1 MYNFSINLLI
11 LIPTD
16 LSTMLGEIF
25 GVLWFSRPKGPR
37 KTKMNSIRSTETEDK
52 NPSVYGIGNFSP
64 SSGPL
69 DGSQCI
75 DRETMQTAG
84 ALLLALSESNE
95 MRLIL
100 IEDASSRDS
109 DHMTMIDQSGGSLKL
124 VEAIRIL
131 DNSDLIELESY
142 EWLVGDMVLLVYG
155 PGDGMST
162 F

>member
-1 MYNFSINLLI
+1 
-11 LIPTD
+11 
-16 LSTMLGEIF
+16 
-25 GVLWFSRPKGPR
+25 
-37 KTKMNSIRSTETEDK
+37 MNSIRSTETEDK
-52 NPSVYGIGNFSP
+52 NPSVYGIGNFSL

-69 DGSQCI
+69 DGSRRI

-84 ALLLALSESNE
+84 TLLLALSESNE

-109 DHMTMIDQSGGSLKL
+109 DHMTMIDQSGGSVKL

-131 DNSDLIELESY
+131 DNSELIELESY

>member
-1 MYNFSINLLI
+1 
-11 LIPTD
+11 
-16 LSTMLGEIF
+16 
-25 GVLWFSRPKGPR
+25 
-37 KTKMNSIRSTETEDK
+37 
-52 NPSVYGIGNFSP
+52 
-64 SSGPL
+64 
-69 DGSQCI
+69 
-75 DRETMQTAG
+75 MQTAG
-84 ALLLALSESNE
+84 ALLLALSESNQI
-95 MRLIL
+95 RLIL

-109 DHMTMIDQSGGSLKL
+109 DHMTMLAQSGGSLKL